1 MNDDRDDAAL
11 VELTLAGQPEAFEP
25 LLLRYYG
32 SVVRLCRRLL
42 GDTLAAQDTAQ
53 EAALQSFLN
62 LARLHEPSRF
72 GAWLH
77 AIAANLARMALRRRT
92 LSLDAADERT
102 TGAKRGMPMVL
113 LWAAR
118 LPSPEEAHAAREVHD
133 AIIAALNE
141 LSAVNREAVIGY
153 YLEGYSYVELADLLG
168 VPVSTVKGRLFFGRR
183 QLRQALKPVA
193 DEILKPD
200 RRARKEPGMTTPEL
214 VEVKIDSIR
223 SEQIVIGNAESLT
236 PHRAVVLRDER
247 AGRILPIWIG
257 PWEADAIEMAIQ
269 GQQTARPM
277 THDLALRLLESLGA
291 QVQRVVMTK
300 LAESTFYA
308 EVTLAQ
314 GEQQRQV
321 DARPS
326 DALAL
331 AARVDAPIYA
341 TQSLLDTTAGADDA
355 AFWERQKVRI
365 REYHEHASD
374 TSASKPSSE

>member
-11 VELTLAGQPEAFEP
+11 VELTLDGQPEAFEP
-25 LLLRYYG
+25 LLLRYYS
-32 SVVRLCRRLL
+32 SVVRLCWRLL
-42 GDTLAAQDTAQ
+42 GDTLAAQDIAQ

-62 LARLHEPSRF
+62 LAHLHEPRRF

-92 LSLDAADERT
+92 LSLDAADE
-102 TGAKRGMPMVL
+102 GAPTAA

-118 LPSPEEAHAAREVHD
+118 LPTPEEAHAAREVHD

-168 VPVSTVKGRLFFGRR
+168 VPVSTIKGRLFFGRR
-183 QLRQALKPVA
+183 QLRQALMPVA
-193 DEILKPD
+193 DEVLMPD
-200 RRARKEPGMTTPEL
+200 RRARKEPQMTTPEL

-223 SEQIVIGNAESLT
+223 SEQIVIGNADSPT
-236 PHRAVVLRDER
+236 PHRVVVLRDQR
-247 AGRILPIWIG
+247 AGRILPMWIG
-257 PWEADAIEMAIQ
+257 PWEADAIEMALQ

-308 EVTLAQ
+308 EVTLVQ
-314 GEQQRQV
+314 GQQQRQV

-331 AARVDAPIYA
+331 AARVDAPMYA
-341 TQSLLDTTAGADDA
+341 AQSLLDTTSGADDA
-355 AFWERQKVRI
+355 AFWERQKARI
-365 REYHEHASD
+365 REYHEH
-374 TSASKPSSE
+374 TSGAIASKPSGQ

>member
-11 VELTLAGQPEAFEP
+11 VELTLDGQPEAFEP
-25 LLLRYYG
+25 LLLRYYS
-32 SVVRLCRRLL
+32 SVVRLCWRLL
-42 GDTLAAQDTAQ
+42 GDTLAAQDIAQ

-62 LARLHEPSRF
+62 LAHLHEPRRF

-92 LSLDAADERT
+92 LSLDAADE
-102 TGAKRGMPMVL
+102 GAPLAVL
-113 LWAAR
+113 WTAR
-118 LPSPEEAHAAREVHD
+118 LPTPEEAHAAREVHD

-168 VPVSTVKGRLFFGRR
+168 VPVSTIKGRLFFGRR
-183 QLRQALKPVA
+183 QLRQALMPVA
-193 DEILKPD
+193 DEVLMPD
-200 RRARKEPGMTTPEL
+200 RRARKEPQMTTPEL

-223 SEQIVIGNAESLT
+223 SEQIVIGNADSPT
-236 PHRAVVLRDER
+236 PHRVVVLRDQR
-247 AGRILPIWIG
+247 AGRILPMWIG
-257 PWEADAIEMAIQ
+257 PWEADAIEMALQ

-308 EVTLAQ
+308 EVTLVQ
-314 GEQQRQV
+314 GQQQRQV

-341 TQSLLDTTAGADDA
+341 AQSLLDTTSGADDA
-355 AFWERQKVRI
+355 AFWERQKARI
-365 REYHEHASD
+365 REYHEH
-374 TSASKPSSE
+374 TSGAIASKPSGE

>member
-25 LLLRYYG
+25 LLLRYYS

-92 LSLDAADERT
+92 LSLDAAGEGT
-102 TGAKRGMPMVL
+102 PMAV
-113 LWAAR
+113 LWAVR

-153 YLEGYSYVELADLLG
+153 YLEGYSYVELANLLG

-193 DEILKPD
+193 DEVLKPD
-200 RRARKEPGMTTPEL
+200 RKARKEPGMTTPEL

-223 SEQIVIGNAESLT
+223 SEQIAIGNTESPT
-236 PHRAVVLRDER
+236 SHRVVVLRDKH

-257 PWEADAIEMAIQ
+257 PWEAGAIEMALQ

-300 LAESTFYA
+300 LTESTFYA

-314 GEQQRQV
+314 GERQRQV

-355 AFWERQKVRI
+355 AFWERQKVKI
-365 REYHEHASD
+365 REYHEHALD
-374 TSASKPSSE
+374 SSE

>member
-1 MNDDRDDAAL
+1 MNDDQDDAAL

-77 AIAANLARMALRRRT
+77 AIAANMARMALRRRT
-92 LSLDAADERT
+92 LSLDAADE
-102 TGAKRGMPMVL
+102 GAPMVV

-193 DEILKPD
+193 DEVLKPD

-223 SEQIVIGNAESLT
+223 SEQITIGNAESPT
-236 PHRAVVLRDER
+236 PHRVVVLRDEH
-247 AGRILPIWIG
+247 AGRILPMWIG
-257 PWEADAIEMAIQ
+257 SWEADAIEMALQ

-341 TQSLLDTTAGADDA
+341 TRSLLDTCAGADDA
-355 AFWERQKVRI
+355 AFWERQKVKI

>member
-1 MNDDRDDAAL
+1 MNDDRDDATL
-11 VELTLAGQPEAFEP
+11 VELTLAGKPEAFEP

-32 SVVRLCRRLL
+32 SVVRLCLRLL

-62 LARLHEPSRF
+62 LARLHEPGRF

-77 AIAANLARMALRRRT
+77 AIAANLARMALRRPT
-92 LSLDAADERT
+92 LSLDAADEGT
-102 TGAKRGMPMVL
+102 TDGRHGTPMVV

-118 LPSPEEAHAAREVHD
+118 LPSPEEAHAAREIHD

-193 DEILKPD
+193 DEVLKPD
-200 RRARKEPGMTTPEL
+200 RRARKEPGMATSEL

-223 SEQIVIGNAESLT
+223 SEQIVIGNAESPM

-247 AGRILPIWIG
+247 TGRILPMWIG
-257 PWEADAIEMAIQ
+257 PWEADAIEMALQ

-277 THDLALRLLESLGA
+277 THDLALRLLEFARRAGTARGHDQAGREHLLRRG
-291 QVQRVVMTK
+291 
-300 LAESTFYA
+300 
-308 EVTLAQ
+308 
-314 GEQQRQV
+314 
-321 DARPS
+321 DAGPGR
-326 DALAL
+326 
-331 AARVDAPIYA
+331 AATP
-341 TQSLLDTTAGADDA
+341 G
-355 AFWERQKVRI
+355 
-365 REYHEHASD
+365 
-374 TSASKPSSE
+374 

>member
-32 SVVRLCRRLL
+32 SVVRLCLRLL

-102 TGAKRGMPMVL
+102 TGAIRDTPMVV

-153 YLEGYSYVELADLLG
+153 YLEGYSYAELANLLG

-193 DEILKPD
+193 DDVLKPD

-223 SEQIVIGNAESLT
+223 SEQIVIGNTEPPM

-247 AGRILPIWIG
+247 TGRILPMWIG
-257 PWEADAIEMAIQ
+257 PWEADAIEMALQ

-341 TQSLLDTTAGADDA
+341 TQSLLDTTAGDDDA
-355 AFWERQKVRI
+355 VFWERQKVKL
-365 REYHEHASD
+365 REYHQRASD
-374 TSASKPSSE
+374 TSASKPSE

>member
-1 MNDDRDDAAL
+1 MNDDRDDTAL

-25 LLLRYYG
+25 LLLRYYS

-62 LARLHEPSRF
+62 LGRLHEPSRF

-92 LSLDAADERT
+92 LSLDAADE
-102 TGAKRGMPMVL
+102 GAPTAV

-118 LPSPEEAHAAREVHD
+118 LPSPEESHAAREVHD

-168 VPVSTVKGRLFFGRR
+168 VPISTVKGRLFFGRR

-193 DEILKPD
+193 DEVLKPD
-200 RRARKEPGMTTPEL
+200 RRARKEPEMTTPEL

-223 SEQIVIGNAESLT
+223 SEQIAIGSAESPT
-236 PHRAVVLRDER
+236 SHRAVVLRDER
-247 AGRILPIWIG
+247 DGRILPIWIG
-257 PWEADAIEMAIQ
+257 PWEADAIEMALQ

-300 LAESTFYA
+300 LAQSTFYA
-308 EVTLAQ
+308 EVTLSQ
-314 GEQQRQV
+314 G
-321 DARPS
+321 
-326 DALAL
+326 
-331 AARVDAPIYA
+331 
-341 TQSLLDTTAGADDA
+341 
-355 AFWERQKVRI
+355 
-365 REYHEHASD
+365 
-374 TSASKPSSE
+374 

>member
-25 LLLRYYG
+25 LLLRYYS

-92 LSLDAADERT
+92 LSLDAADEGT
-102 TGAKRGMPMVL
+102 PMAV
-113 LWAAR
+113 LWAVR

-153 YLEGYSYVELADLLG
+153 YLEGYSYIELADLLG

-193 DEILKPD
+193 DEVLKPD

-223 SEQIVIGNAESLT
+223 SEQIAIGNAESPT

-247 AGRILPIWIG
+247 ASRILPIWIG
-257 PWEADAIEMAIQ
+257 PWEADAIEMALQ

-300 LAESTFYA
+300 LTESTFYA

-355 AFWERQKVRI
+355 AFWERQKVKI
-365 REYHEHASD
+365 REYHEHALDS
-374 TSASKPSSE
+374 SAPKPSGE

>member
-1 MNDDRDDAAL
+1 MNNDRDDAAL
-11 VELTLAGQPEAFEP
+11 VGLTLAGQPEAFEP
-25 LLLRYYG
+25 LLLRYYD

-42 GDTLAAQDTAQ
+42 SDTLAAQDIAQ

-62 LARLHEPSRF
+62 LAHLHEPSRF

-92 LSLDAADERT
+92 LSLDTADEST
-102 TGAKRGMPMVL
+102 TGAPMVV
-113 LWAAR
+113 LWAVR

-153 YLEGYSYVELADLLG
+153 YLEGYSYVELAGLLG

-183 QLRQALKPVA
+183 QLRQVLKPVA
-193 DEILKPD
+193 DEVLKPD

-214 VEVKIDSIR
+214 IEVKIDSIR
-223 SEQIVIGNAESLT
+223 SEQIVIGNAESPT

-308 EVTLAQ
+308 EVTLTQ

-341 TQSLLDTTAGADDA
+341 TQSLLDTTAGTDDA
-355 AFWERQKVRI
+355 AFWERQKVKI
-365 REYHEHASD
+365 REYHEHTSD
-374 TSASKPSSE
+374 TSASKPIE

>member
-1 MNDDRDDAAL
+1 MSWRDDSSDDAAL
-11 VELTLAGQPEAFEP
+11 VARTLAGEREAFSP
-25 LLLRYYG
+25 LLLRYYP
-32 SVVRLCRRLL
+32 SVMRLCRRLL
-42 GDTLAAQDTAQ
+42 GPTPAAQDAAQ
-53 EAALQSFLN
+53 EAALQAFLN
-62 LARLHEPSRF
+62 LSRLQEPARF

-92 LSLDAADERT
+92 LSLDAADEGT
-102 TGAKRGMPMVL
+102 PMAV
-113 LWAAR
+113 LWAVR
-118 LPSPEEAHAAREVHD
+118 LPSPEEAHAAREIHD

-153 YLEGYSYVELADLLG
+153 YLEGYSYIELANLLG

-193 DEILKPD
+193 DEVLKPD

-223 SEQIVIGNAESLT
+223 SEQIAIGNAESPT
-236 PHRAVVLRDER
+236 PHRVVVLRDER

-257 PWEADAIEMAIQ
+257 PWEADAIEMALQ

-300 LAESTFYA
+300 LTESTFYA

-365 REYHEHASD
+365 REYHEHTSD
-374 TSASKPSSE
+374 ISASKPSSE